1 MKTNRHQVIKDII
14 KEENSNALFLEPEFN
29 KALIGTCKRYGRNT
43 VAAYNADICLKVL
56 IKKHNCDELEAF
68 EKFQDSLGST
78 KKEANQPVFI
88 NDFRRIKVIEL
99 EKLKLTDTIDKL
111 GTDSPS

>member
-1 MKTNRHQVIKDII
+1 MKTSRYQIIKDII
-14 KEENSNALFLEPEFN
+14 KEENTNALFLEPEFD

-43 VAAYNADICLKVL
+43 VAAYNADTCLKIL
-56 IKKHNCDELEAF
+56 IKKHNYTEFEAF
-68 EKFQDSLGST
+68 DKFHDTLNST

-88 NDFRRIKVIEL
+88 NDFRKIKIIEL
-99 EKLKLTDTIDKL
+99 EQWNLTDTLDKL